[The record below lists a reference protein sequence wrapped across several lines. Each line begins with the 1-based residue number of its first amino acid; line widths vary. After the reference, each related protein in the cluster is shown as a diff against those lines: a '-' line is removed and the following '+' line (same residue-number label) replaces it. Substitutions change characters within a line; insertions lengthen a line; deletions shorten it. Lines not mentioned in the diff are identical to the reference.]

1 MFALVVWS
9 ITVLEIK
16 TDKTGRRVVAIK
28 GRTTKKELKAQFQ
41 KLKDL
46 FGGKDE

>member
-1 MFALVVWS
+1 M
-9 ITVLEIK
+9 LEIK
-16 TDKTGRRVVAIK
+16 TDKTGRVVAIK